1 MSLARRLLRLLGRAM
16 IAWGLQKGLDETA
29 SLVLFRIGSIDS
41 IEGLPP
47 RRIPIHTD
55 RSIRE
60 LIGAP
65 IVTTFSHMSPTATA
79 FHTRKNAPD
88 AMKAISQYDRSFFS
102 SDEKP
107 RPGPSGLKNLNSNLN
122 SNGSGSFEEKET
134 VQSAIVPAL
143 VIQGVGAP
151 ATNNATYPNQV
162 TNTTTTT
169 IPQRYTPS
177 PPNNRNFKNDTFT
190 PTPST
195 STPGPGQDQDQGP
208 GQDQDYQRGKRVTLA
223 YDGLAAPV
231 LDIRFSSQAFAFAD
245 ANVLI
250 KRLGSKHSPS
260 GSTDGSGH
268 VHSHGHGHLA
278 PIAEQ
283 RTGISRSKTFVGNVA
298 ATTTSS
304 SGGGT
309 GTGSGSSPFADPPL
323 PRGRSRSLSQKSTVP
338 PELNNPFA
346 DSYEVLLSPD
356 GVLGSSQESSSYF
369 SSMGRNG
376 EPGKLTRKRTLSGS
390 SEDEGEEGSLR
401 AIHKLSKKFP
411 SLPPGVASV
420 RPEELFANANASAP
434 RPRPRSKSMNNMGR
448 RKPPPQLLTDLEE
461 EAKSVTLVTQQ
472 QQQQPT
478 PVRARMTK
486 PRPRSKSQPPVPDQT
501 VLKRNAGVY
510 DDGEYEIAGGD
521 SPRRFAGQLSPT
533 TSLDQDIAMR
543 TRRRIR
549 NHLSTITPTS
559 SSVRSSAAGGDDEQW
574 ATVPQPF
581 TPSSVLALARQEPQ
595 KSNGSL
601 RNRPGITTGTA
612 TATASPSSLF
622 SSPNPLPRG
631 RETSRGYG
639 SGPRRRNTGETIDS
653 PFTVYTRESEY
664 SVQMEEDVEFSPPLL
679 VDRPMGRI
687 ARRALGIEQFL
698 GEEKE
703 KWEASQDGHDPTTT
717 TTTATTTTTMTAGAA
732 MAVPHPYAAVVAP
745 GTVSAGAAAAGSSR
759 GLNVPED
766 VTDIADYRAS
776 NIVLSPPNT
785 SRRRPRSDVD
795 TLRNPIPFV
804 FASSGRERMPRSKN
818 NNVRSNTSIGIQEI
832 GNVPITPSSTAT
844 TPTSTLK
851 RSVTTVDD
859 PDARRAFAAAWKT
872 VNPNV
877 ASPTIAGLKNVASV
891 SVKRTPPPVTHR
903 KVLSGHSISADEGN
917 FESVLPVVDESVE
930 LPPLLENTAPPLMM
944 TNPMLVRR
952 SLVGTVGTMRT
963 ADGEIGFGRMRGSVI
978 NG

>member
-1 MSLARRLLRLLGRAM
+1 
-16 IAWGLQKGLDETA
+16 
-29 SLVLFRIGSIDS
+29 
-41 IEGLPP
+41 
-47 RRIPIHTD
+47 
-55 RSIRE
+55 
-60 LIGAP
+60 
-65 IVTTFSHMSPTATA
+65 
-79 FHTRKNAPD
+79 
-88 AMKAISQYDRSFFS
+88 
-102 SDEKP
+102 
-107 RPGPSGLKNLNSNLN
+107 
-122 SNGSGSFEEKET
+122 
-134 VQSAIVPAL
+134 
-143 VIQGVGAP
+143 
-151 ATNNATYPNQV
+151 
-162 TNTTTTT
+162 
-169 IPQRYTPS
+169 
-177 PPNNRNFKNDTFT
+177 
-190 PTPST
+190 
-195 STPGPGQDQDQGP
+195 
-208 GQDQDYQRGKRVTLA
+208 
-223 YDGLAAPV
+223 
-231 LDIRFSSQAFAFAD
+231 
-245 ANVLI
+245 
-250 KRLGSKHSPS
+250 
-260 GSTDGSGH
+260 
-268 VHSHGHGHLA
+268 
-278 PIAEQ
+278 
-283 RTGISRSKTFVGNVA
+283 
-298 ATTTSS
+298 
-304 SGGGT
+304 
-309 GTGSGSSPFADPPL
+309 
-323 PRGRSRSLSQKSTVP
+323 
-338 PELNNPFA
+338 
-346 DSYEVLLSPD
+346 
-356 GVLGSSQESSSYF
+356 
-369 SSMGRNG
+369 
-376 EPGKLTRKRTLSGS
+376 
-390 SEDEGEEGSLR
+390 
-401 AIHKLSKKFP
+401 
-411 SLPPGVASV
+411 
-420 RPEELFANANASAP
+420 
-434 RPRPRSKSMNNMGR
+434 MGR

-461 EAKSVTLVTQQ
+461 EAASVTLVTQQQQQQQ

-486 PRPRSKSQPPVPDQT
+486 PRPRSKSQPPVPAQT

-510 DDGEYEIAGGD
+510 DDVDGEYEIAGGD
-521 SPRRFAGQLSPT
+521 SPRRSAGQLSPT
-533 TSLDQDIAMR
+533 TSLDQDIALR

-559 SSVRSSAAGGDDEQW
+559 SSVRSSAVGGDDEQW

-581 TPSSVLALARQEPQ
+581 TPSSILALARQEPQ
-595 KSNGSL
+595 KSNGSVQ
-601 RNRPGITTGTA
+601 NRPGITTATV

-639 SGPRRRNTGETIDS
+639 SVPRRRNTGETMIDS

-717 TTTATTTTTMTAGAA
+717 TATSSSSTTTTTTTMKAAAA

-745 GTVSAGAAAAGSSR
+745 GTVSASVVGAGSSR
-759 GLNVPED
+759 GLSVPED

-818 NNVRSNTSIGIQEI
+818 NVRSNTSIGIQEI
-832 GNVPITPSSTAT
+832 GNVPITPGSTTT

-917 FESVLPVVDESVE
+917 FESALSVVDESVE
-930 LPPLLENTAPPLMM
+930 LPSLLENTAPPMM
-944 TNPMLVRR
+944 TTNPMLVRR
-952 SLVGTVGTMRT
+952 SLVDTVGTMRT